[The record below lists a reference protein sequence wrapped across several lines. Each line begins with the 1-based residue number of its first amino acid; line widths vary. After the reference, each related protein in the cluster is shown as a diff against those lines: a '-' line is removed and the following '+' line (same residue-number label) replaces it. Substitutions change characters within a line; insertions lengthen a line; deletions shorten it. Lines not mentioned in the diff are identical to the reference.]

1 MAVSHAPPDI
11 SLALDN
17 DVLTHWRSKQ
27 PYALSAIADYQTL
40 HKVVPALTS
49 MTVFEALTG
58 IESEAAKNKNVERY
72 RVRAELLIR
81 NCTVLPFDQKAAA
94 IAAQVF
100 PRLSRSDRNKLWR
113 DVFICCYC
121 RRPQL
126 RGCNRQQRTLRTYWQ
141 ALTSRPS
148 LVSCDLEIIRHY
160 RSRKS

>member
-1 MAVSHAPPDI
+1 MAVSHAPADI

-17 DVLTHWRSKQ
+17 DVFTHWRSKQ
-27 PYALSAIADYQTL
+27 PYALRAIANYQTL

-58 IESEAAKNKNVERY
+58 IESEAAKNKSVERY
-72 RVRAELLIR
+72 RLRAELLIR
-81 NCTVLPFDQKAAA
+81 NCTVLPFDQNAAA

-113 DVFICCYC
+113 DVFIAATAVA
-121 RRPQL
+121 QL

-148 LVSCDLEIIRHY
+148 LVSCDLEIIGHY